1 MRIVSLLPSA
11 TEIVASLGMADL
23 LVGRSAECDWPDEV
37 RELPVVTAAR
47 VDTAVMNG
55 AEIDAAVRAALLEGG
70 SLYAIDE
77 RVLSELEPDLIITQD
92 LCRVCAVSGDDVARL
107 RSVAAEVISLDPHT
121 IGEIEGT
128 VRVLADRLDTC
139 RAGSCER
146 GADVVTAMRRTIIAA
161 MDAVAGKPQR
171 PVFVAEW
178 LDPPFA
184 AGHWVPEMV
193 DLAGGRD
200 VLGVAGQ
207 PSYVTTWQNVA
218 AARPEVIVAAPCG
231 YDRERAA
238 AEASALQSEMPAPWV
253 AVDANAHFSR
263 PSPRIAEGVR
273 LLADILHGE
282 PAKAPNGTAVAP
294 FA

>member
-23 LVGRSAECDWPDEV
+23 LVGRSAECDWPDDV
-37 RELPVVTAAR
+37 HELPVVTAAR
-47 VDTAVMNG
+47 VDTSVMSG
-55 AEIDAAVRAALLEGG
+55 AEIDAAVRGALLDGG
-70 SLYAIDE
+70 SLYAIDA

-107 RSVAAEVISLDPHT
+107 RSVEAEVISLDPHT

-128 VRVLADRLDTC
+128 VRLVADRLDTC
-139 RAGSCER
+139 RVGSCER
-146 GADVVTAMRRTIIAA
+146 GADVVTAMRRTIIRA
-161 MDAVAGKPQR
+161 MDAVAGRPQR

-200 VLGVAGQ
+200 VLGASGR
-207 PSYVTTWQNVA
+207 PSYPTTWSDVA
-218 AARPEVIVAAPCG
+218 AARPELIVAAPCG

-238 AEASALQSEMPAPWV
+238 AEATAIQSAMPAPWV

-273 LLADILHGE
+273 LLAEILHGE
-282 PAKAPNGTAVAP
+282 LGEALHGAAVAP
-294 FA
+294 PA

>member
-23 LVGRSAECDWPDEV
+23 LVGRSAECDWPAEV

-47 VDTAVMNG
+47 VDTATMAG

-77 RVLSELEPDLIITQD
+77 RVLAELEPDLIVTQD

-107 RSVAAEVISLDPHT
+107 DSVRAEVISLDPRT
-121 IGEIEGT
+121 IGEIEAT
-128 VRVLADRLDTC
+128 VRLLADRLDTC
-139 RAGSCER
+139 RRGSCER
-146 GADVVTAMRRTIIAA
+146 GADVVAAMRRTIVAA
-161 MDAVAGKPQR
+161 MDAVAALPR
-171 PVFVAEW
+171 RAVFVAEW

-207 PSYVTTWQNVA
+207 PSYPTTWDAVA
-218 AARPEVIVAAPCG
+218 EAGPELIIAAPCG
-231 YDRERAA
+231 YDRIR
-238 AEASALQSEMPAPWV
+238 AEAEAASVEMPAPFV
-253 AVDANAHFSR
+253 AVDANAYFSR

-273 LLADILHGE
+273 QLAGILHDVRSVPGYVT
-282 PAKAPNGTAVAP
+282 APVSAP
-294 FA
+294 